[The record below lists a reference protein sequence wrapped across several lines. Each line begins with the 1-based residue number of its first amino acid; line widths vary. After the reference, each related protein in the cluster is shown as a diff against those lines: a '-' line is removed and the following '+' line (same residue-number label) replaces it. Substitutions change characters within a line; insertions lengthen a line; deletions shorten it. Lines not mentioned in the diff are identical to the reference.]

1 MNIVNTGDSYRIYS
15 DALKTYDK
23 LPAQTYTVCF
33 HPQQGF
39 WLEYFPNLE
48 VTEKIY
54 GTHLK
59 NVERV
64 YASFEAFE
72 RNLGVM
78 LSGAKGIGKS
88 LFAKLLSIKAVENG
102 YPLII
107 VNKYIPGIA
116 DFLGEIDQKV
126 VVLFDEFDKTFN
138 GGKDSKD
145 NANDP
150 QTEMLTLFDGINVSK
165 KLFIITC
172 NETRNLNDYLLNR
185 PGRFHYH
192 FRFNFPIPEEI
203 REYLQDK
210 IDEKYWG
217 EIEEVI
223 AFSKKAD
230 LNFDCLRAI
239 AFELNMGATFKDAI
253 SVLNIV
259 NIETPR
265 YDVYLYFTNGQK
277 ICTNNIGVDLF
288 STEQRWISFN
298 HNSYYDLFDVEI
310 DLSKNIY
317 SYEHGGCIIDAKDF
331 ETFEMD
337 EDCLASTN
345 EKVMADMEIY
355 KTWQPAMLL
364 FRKRES
370 QNKLHY
376 YAV

>member
-15 DALKTYDK
+15 DALKTYEK

-39 WLEYFPNLE
+39 WLELFPNLE
-48 VTEKIY
+48 ITEKIY

-107 VNKYIPGIA
+107 VNRYIPGIA

-192 FRFNFPIPEEI
+192 FRFNYPDAAEI

-210 IDEKYWG
+210 TDEKYWG
-217 EIEEVI
+217 EIDSVI
-223 AFSKKAD
+223 AFSKKTD

-239 AFELNMGATFKDAI
+239 AFELSMGVNFKDAI

-259 NIETPR
+259 NVESPK
-265 YDVYLYFTNGQK
+265 YDVYLYFTNGQRV
-277 ICTNNIGVDLF
+277 CTKEVNVDLF
-288 STEQRWISFN
+288 SDETRRLYFN
-298 HNSYYDLFDVEI
+298 HDGYYDLFEVEI
-310 DLSKNIY
+310 DLSKNIF
-317 SYEHGGCIIDAKDF
+317 SYELGGCIIKGDDIV
-331 ETFEMD
+331 TFQLD
-337 EDCLASTN
+337 EDCRRSQN
-345 EKVMADMEIY
+345 EMVKKDMENY
-355 KTWQPAMLL
+355 NTWEPAYIL
-364 FRKRES
+364 FKKKES
-370 QNKLHY
+370 QKRLHY
-376 YAV
+376 AV

>member
-15 DALKTYDK
+15 DALKTFNV

-48 VTEKIY
+48 ITEKIY

-107 VNKYIPGIA
+107 VNRYFPGIS

-138 GGKDSKD
+138 GGKESKD

-192 FRFNFPIPEEI
+192 FRFDFPNPEEI

-210 IDEKYWG
+210 LAEKYWG
-217 EIEEVI
+217 EIDAVI
-223 AFSKKAD
+223 AFSKKTD

-239 AFELNMGATFKDAI
+239 AFELNMGFSFKEAI

-259 NIETPR
+259 NIELPR
-265 YDVYLYFTNGQK
+265 YDAYLYFTNGQK
-277 ICTNNIGVDLF
+277 AHITNTALDLF
-288 STEQRWISFN
+288 TNEDRWIYF
-298 HNSYYDLFDVEI
+298 HYDGYYDLFEVEVN
-310 DLSKNIY
+310 LSNNLY
-317 SYEHGGCIIDAKDF
+317 SYEQGGCIIEAQNFLNF
-331 ETFEMD
+331 ELD
-337 EDCLASTN
+337 EDLLESAN
-345 EKVMADMEIY
+345 EKTKADMEVF
-355 KTWQPAMLL
+355 KTWKPAYIL
-364 FRKRES
+364 FKKRES
-370 QNKLHY
+370 QSRMH

>member
-15 DALKTYDK
+15 DALKTFEK

-107 VNKYIPGIA
+107 VNRYIPGIA

-138 GGKDSKD
+138 GGKDNKD
-145 NANDP
+145 NVDDP

-210 IDEKYWG
+210 TDEKYWG

-239 AFELNMGATFKDAI
+239 AFELNMGSSFKEAI

-259 NIETPR
+259 NVEVPR

-277 ICTNNIGVDLF
+277 LCTNNIGVDLF
-288 STEQRWISFN
+288 STENRWINFN
-298 HNSYYDLFDVEI
+298 HNGYYDLFNVEVE
-310 DLSKNIY
+310 LSKNIY
-317 SYEHGGCIIDAKDF
+317 SFEHGGCIIDAKDF

-337 EDCLASTN
+337 EDYLASTN
-345 EKVMADMEIY
+345 EKTMADMETY
-355 KTWQPAMLL
+355 KTWQPALLL
-364 FRKRES
+364 FRKRDS

-376 YAV
+376 VV

>member
-15 DALKTYDK
+15 DALKTYEK

-107 VNKYIPGIA
+107 VNRYIPGIA

-145 NANDP
+145 NAHDP
-150 QTEMLTLFDGINVSK
+150 QTEMLTLFDGINISK

-192 FRFNFPIPEEI
+192 FRFDYPDAAEI

-210 IDEKYWG
+210 IDEKYWK
-217 EIEEVI
+217 EIDSVI
-223 AFSKKAD
+223 AFSKKTD

-239 AFELNMGATFKDAI
+239 AFELSMGANFKDAI

-259 NIETPR
+259 NVESPR
-265 YDVYLYFTNGQK
+265 YDVYLYFTNGQRVCAK
-277 ICTNNIGVDLF
+277 EVNIDLF
-288 STEQRWISFN
+288 SDETRWLYFS
-298 HNSYYDLFDVEI
+298 HDGYYDLFEVEM
-310 DLSKNIY
+310 DLSKNIFN
-317 SYEHGGCIIDAKDF
+317 YELGGCIIRGDDIV
-331 ETFEMD
+331 TFQLD
-337 EDCLASTN
+337 EDCRNSQN
-345 EKVMADMEIY
+345 EKVKKDMENY
-355 KTWQPAMLL
+355 STWEPAYIL
-364 FRKRES
+364 FKKKES
-370 QNKLHY
+370 QKRLHY
-376 YAV
+376 AV